1 MFPLLKHGFD
11 EDMQLVGAL
20 VLGLVD
26 PPVVPLAALQACQ
39 DHLLGLV
46 NGGHSWWRIGR
57 TSAEAW
63 TSTWTSTLACRLK
76 QFSQMLWLVFSLE
89 FALSFLVVFFP
100 PPLCGFLF
108 LPSLKQYF
116 LKCPLIQQLHTKS
129 LAGQSFLS
137 LCRLLPQLLQ
147 QSVGTTTLFW
157 SFLFMVTP
165 VTTCWLVSRIPCE
178 DLGGL
183 TGHCL

>member
-1 MFPLLKHGFD
+1 MGLMRTCSLLELSSLALLTHLLFPLLHCRLAKITSSGWS
-11 EDMQLVGAL
+11 MVGIVGGELEGL
-20 VLGLVD
+20 VLRPGPLLV
-26 PPVVPLAALQACQ
+26 
-39 DHLLGLV
+39 
-46 NGGHSWWRIGR
+46 
-57 TSAEAW
+57 
-63 TSTWTSTLACRLK
+63 STMACRLK